1 MAIHAIKVLLC
12 DDHPMVRMGFKQ
24 LLESVPDIEVPFEAE
39 TGEEAFRI
47 YRKQQPDVVIL
58 DISMPGMG
66 GMAAAR
72 HILEY
77 NPSAKLMILSM
88 HESKTFA
95 ARAIKL
101 GMKGYLTK
109 RAEPDELIKAVRLVD
124 KGRAYIEPSLAQDLV
139 MSNMSGEQG
148 PLDILSPR
156 EFEVFAALADGCSV
170 KDISS
175 SLNLS
180 PKTVGVHRTHIMKKL
195 DVDNLSGITRLAI
208 RHGVILA

>member
-24 LLESVPDIEVPFEAE
+24 LLESVPDIKVPFEAE
-39 TGEEAFRI
+39 TGEQAFQI

-66 GMAAAR
+66 GIAAAR

-77 NPSAKLMILSM
+77 NPDAKLMILSM

-109 RAEPDELIKAVRLVD
+109 RAEPDELIK
-124 KGRAYIEPSLAQDLV
+124 
-139 MSNMSGEQG
+139 
-148 PLDILSPR
+148 
-156 EFEVFAALADGCSV
+156 
-170 KDISS
+170 
-175 SLNLS
+175 
-180 PKTVGVHRTHIMKKL
+180 
-195 DVDNLSGITRLAI
+195 
-208 RHGVILA
+208 